1 MFKSRLLSFLR
12 SNQSNIFNIFDP
24 IVLELLTCLHL
35 GLSHL
40 NEHKFHDIFQ
50 DCLNPACSS
59 SLEIEDTTHYLLH
72 GQHFSNHCYCLMNR
86 VKALIPNFEFFA
98 NNNRIDILLY
108 SPFDENKNE
117 VILKATIKYLKSS
130 KSFSGSLL
138 KQNFYYVVICPF
150 KPIIL

>member
-1 MFKSRLLSFLR
+1 
-12 SNQSNIFNIFDP
+12 
-24 IVLELLTCLHL
+24 
-35 GLSHL
+35 
-40 NEHKFHDIFQ
+40 
-50 DCLNPACSS
+50 
-59 SLEIEDTTHYLLH
+59 
-72 GQHFSNHCYCLMNR
+72 MNR